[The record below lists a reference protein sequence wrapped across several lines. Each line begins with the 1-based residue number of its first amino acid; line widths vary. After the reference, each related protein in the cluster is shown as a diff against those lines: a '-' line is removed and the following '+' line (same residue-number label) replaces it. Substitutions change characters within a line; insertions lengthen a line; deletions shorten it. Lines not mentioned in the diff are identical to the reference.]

1 MARYMLPFALAM
13 ICVRS
18 INKRVILRVLK
29 GNVTTFIAHGGEAIM
44 LNPKFIDFII
54 RISRVYS
61 GVAISEATASSMLY
75 VIGVVDIFVAISLL
89 TFMNRFSIAYMAFWG
104 GLTALARVF
113 FDPTNG
119 PTDMIIRS
127 AHFAVPFFLYL
138 SYYGFKMPKKESKII
153 L

>member
-29 GNVTTFIAHGGEAIM
+29 VAIATTFIAHGYEAIM

-138 SYYGFKMPKKESKII
+138 SYYGFKMPRRIKII